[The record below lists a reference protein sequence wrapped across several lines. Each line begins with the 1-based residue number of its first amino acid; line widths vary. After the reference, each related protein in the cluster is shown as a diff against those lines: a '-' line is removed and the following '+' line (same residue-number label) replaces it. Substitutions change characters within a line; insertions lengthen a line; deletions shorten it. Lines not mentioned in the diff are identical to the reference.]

1 MNGSRNSA
9 PTVQPGL
16 HLPLA
21 PALRPAVVI
30 ATPRGGGIGGF
41 KVPDSAQT
49 KGSRTS
55 PAPALLVTMSAASW
69 TIDQVA
75 TRPAKDRRRSR
86 ELKSVSVSVGKARK
100 SITKLSTSLRL
111 TLKRERTASGK
122 PPQGSAENPSLPA
135 GEFPKFPVAC
145 AQATGP
151 VRPCSSKL
159 QRPSCRATLC
169 TLRGSKLRRL
179 ASQPSRGLNGS
190 RNSAPTVQPG
200 LHLPLAPALHPEVAI
215 ATPRG
220 SGIGG
225 FKVPDPGQTK
235 GSLSSPA
242 PALPVTM
249 ITTTLGCSAWPSW
262 PLQVSLPGSP
272 GPKEANFSELL

>member
-1 MNGSRNSA
+1 MFGEIYSSSSYGIDGTLPSVPILLNGTSWSW
-9 PTVQPGL
+9 V
-16 HLPLA
+16 HLQ
-21 PALRPAVVI
+21 RSH
-30 ATPRGGGIGGF
+30 GF
-41 KVPDSAQT
+41 RAHD
-49 KGSRTS
+49 
-55 PAPALLVTMSAASW
+55 W
-69 TIDQVA
+69 D
-75 TRPAKDRRRSR
+75 
-86 ELKSVSVSVGKARK
+86 EL
-100 SITKLSTSLRL
+100 LSTSLRL

-159 QRPSCRATLC
+159 QRPSCRAAVC
-169 TLRGSKLRRL
+169 RLRGSKLWRL

-200 LHLPLAPALHPEVAI
+200 LQLPLAPALHSAVAI
-215 ATPRG
+215 ATPRVG
-220 SGIGG
+220 GIDG

-235 GSLSSPA
+235 GSLSSLA
-242 PALPVTM
+242 PALLVTM